1 MIFLILFA
9 MIINCD
15 TFLVRQCT
23 LEHRCAY
30 TMTRTSVDA
39 GSTKV
44 SLLKVVSR
52 LYGHFQDDNIDNDRV
67 TKGFGNTGNE
77 GFRTKRRNQENVKA
91 TRPTVFR
98 EVRGQYARLL
108 ADKALTFEKM
118 RNQGIVTTFDLYVRA
133 SNSDLF
139 WFVGKLNHDDT
150 KLSATAALVQE
161 LQLIKEYAKSLRPN
175 ELSGPHAVNFRL
187 EVFTTEGNNEMN
199 VAQNKI
205 NLVKFDES
213 NAAFI
218 DSTVIPS
225 SQNVLRDD
233 DSVGFEPEIYQG
245 GEDGFRVR
253 RKDDG
258 TPLKAAFEINQ
269 KTPQE
274 LEEIKRKEK

>member
-1 MIFLILFA
+1 M
-9 MIINCD
+9 
-15 TFLVRQCT
+15 
-23 LEHRCAY
+23 
-30 TMTRTSVDA
+30 
-39 GSTKV
+39 
-44 SLLKVVSR
+44 
-52 LYGHFQDDNIDNDRV
+52 
-67 TKGFGNTGNE
+67 
-77 GFRTKRRNQENVKA
+77 
-91 TRPTVFR
+91 
-98 EVRGQYARLL
+98 RGQYARLL